1 MPSAPN
7 NFPCCGT
14 KNLPKQC
21 SKRNCKMAR
30 GGSGGSGGVESRR
43 EDSGKHMP
51 KHRLQLILCMS
62 CPALQ
67 LLQFRATVPH
77 STYNLPPA
85 TLLNHRLPLLASL
98 CLHIAGGSF
107 SLLVNN
113 KSLRRIC
120 VSNERRLRERERGEV
135 WQWEEDGIVDSL
147 SCVCVCVLWSIVSS
161 WQRKLWLHTS
171 RRSN

>member
-67 LLQFRATVPH
+67 LLQCRATVPH
-77 STYNLPPA
+77 STYNLPSPLPLFS
-85 TLLNHRLPLLASL
+85 TLRLLASL
-98 CLHIAGGSF
+98 CSCCLHIAGGSF

-120 VSNERRLRERERGEV
+120 VSNERRLRERERGGKCGSGKRIE
-135 WQWEEDGIVDSL
+135 
-147 SCVCVCVLWSIVSS
+147 
-161 WQRKLWLHTS
+161 
-171 RRSN
+171 